1 MNRFYLITE
10 EKLLELLNAAKAGE
24 EPEMLVMEFY
34 SNGKQEVV
42 RDARGEPGEIRYD
55 GSGS

>member
-1 MNRFYLITE
+1 MKRFYLITE

-24 EPEMLVMEFY
+24 EPELLAMEFY
-34 SNGKQEVV
+34 ANGKQEVV
-42 RDARGEPGEIRYD
+42 RDARGEQGEIRYD